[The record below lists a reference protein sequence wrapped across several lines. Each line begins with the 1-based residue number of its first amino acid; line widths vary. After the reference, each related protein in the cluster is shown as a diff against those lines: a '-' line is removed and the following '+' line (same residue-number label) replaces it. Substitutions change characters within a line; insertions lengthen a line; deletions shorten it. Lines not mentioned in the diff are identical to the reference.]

1 MKHSGIAQILLDQV
15 IDFSE
20 LMRKLIQVIYTAV
33 ICQESIN
40 NSPPNEKSNKD
51 NSKE

>member
-33 ICQESIN
+33 ICQESSSSS
-40 NSPPNEKSNKD
+40 SPS
-51 NSKE
+51 